1 MSVLTAVSDAMVLC
15 GQPQPNSV
23 VSNPDPTVAKFL
35 AFAQNEAE
43 QTGSDYNWRNLN
55 IGMTLTG
62 DGTTT
67 LFALPS
73 DFERILQGQ
82 ALWSQ
87 KYPSIPLQ
95 GPISSQDLLALKA
108 LPVMPV
114 RPVWRLIGGQLE
126 IWPALSSG
134 EVVNGEYRSTNPIV
148 SSDGLTRKPRWTSD
162 SDYTLFPE
170 IILRLGLIWRWK
182 QSKGLDYAE
191 DFRSYQSEREKKA
204 GHEAGGRIV
213 RMTNTWNMG
222 LDQYPGII
230 TVVQS

>member
-1 MSVLTAVSDAMVLC
+1 MSILTAVSDAMVLC
-15 GQPQPNSV
+15 GQPQPNAV
-23 VSNPDPTVAKFL
+23 VSNTDPTVAKFL
-35 AFAQNEAE
+35 AFAQTEAE
-43 QTGSDYNWRNLN
+43 ETGSDFNWRNLN
-55 IGMTLTG
+55 IQMILTG

-73 DFERILQGQ
+73 DFERVLQGQ
-82 ALWSQ
+82 ALWSN

-108 LPVMPV
+108 LPVTPV
-114 RPVWRLIGGQLE
+114 RPVWRLIGGTLE
-126 IWPALSSG
+126 IWPALSNL

-148 SSDGLTRKPRWTSD
+148 SSDGLTRKPRWTAD

-191 DFRSYQSEREKKA
+191 DFRSYTLEREKKA
-204 GHEAGGRIV
+204 AHEAGAKIV
-213 RMTNTWNMG
+213 RMSNQLSWNEN
-222 LDQYPGII
+222 QWPGVI
-230 TVVQS
+230 TVTPP

>member
-1 MSVLTAVSDAMVLC
+1 MVLC
-15 GQPQPNSV
+15 GQPQPSSV
-23 VSNPDPTVAKFL
+23 VSNPDPTVLKFV
-35 AFAQNEAE
+35 AFAQVEAE
-43 QTGSDYNWRNLN
+43 QTGSEFNWRNLN
-55 IGMTLTG
+55 IAMTLTG

-126 IWPALSSG
+126 IWPALSNL

-148 SSDGLTRKPRWTSD
+148 SGDGATRKPRWSND

-191 DFRSYQSEREKKA
+191 DFRSYSMERDKKA

-213 RMTNTWNMG
+213 QMTNTFNIG
-222 LDQYPGII
+222 SDQWPGVI
-230 TVVQS
+230 TVISP